1 MYGGG
6 RGGGVCGG
14 GAGGVLCVPTDP
26 DVIMAIFKKAVW
38 VRDDEHHYPQN
49 GIQFKNQKIPDG
61 EFHAPREPGL

>member
-1 MYGGG
+1 M
-6 RGGGVCGG
+6 
-14 GAGGVLCVPTDP
+14 PTDP